1 MKCKGQKQFQLMNL
15 TQLAAQNIQILWIL
29 AIIDNY

>member
-15 TQLAAQNIQILWIL
+15 TQLASQNIQTNPM
-29 AIIDNY
+29 DTCNY